1 MKKILKKEI
10 DLCVDSVI
18 SYIHFKTARE
28 IKEEVNDMLLHQEMP
43 IASLTEVR
51 AAIERID
58 KVHKLRRRKS
68 SDSFAYTN

>member
-1 MKKILKKEI
+1 MNKAQRKEI

-18 SYIHFKTARE
+18 SYVRFKTAKE
-28 IKEEVNDMLLHQEMP
+28 IKEEVNDILNAQSMP
-43 IASLTEVR
+43 TASLTEVR
-51 AAIERID
+51 ASIDRID

>member
-28 IKEEVNDMLLHQEMP
+28 IKEEVNDMLLHQKMP

>member
-1 MKKILKKEI
+1 MNKTLRKEV

-28 IKEEVNDMLLHQEMP
+28 IREEVNEMLEKQALPSVSLSE
-43 IASLTEVR
+43 IRAS
-51 AAIERID
+51 IERID
-58 KVHKLRRRKS
+58 GVFKLRRRKS